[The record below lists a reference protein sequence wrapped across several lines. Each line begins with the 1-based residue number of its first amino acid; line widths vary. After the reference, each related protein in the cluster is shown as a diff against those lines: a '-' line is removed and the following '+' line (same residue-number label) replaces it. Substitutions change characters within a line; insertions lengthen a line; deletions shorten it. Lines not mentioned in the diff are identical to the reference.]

1 MRTFSANMQK
11 VTLAAFYHD
20 IRDGDMIPVYVDKN
34 YTKNNELSIS
44 SSDQAIEIFQNEIKQ
59 IQDAYVLRHG
69 KPPKKF
75 QAKQSLLQELVLSID
90 KNVTM
95 DQIKRCGKWLEKSYG
110 FKILLLAIHKD
121 EGEDV
126 ENGKINYHAHII
138 LLNLNQDCKSIRRKL
153 KIRDMKTM
161 QTKMAQICNM
171 PRGKDYAKDLGGLA
185 KKYTTHLSGRH
196 FAAVA
201 NSIKN
206 AQPGS
211 VLESIIKNS
220 QIYQNLA
227 KDYTNLIDVFMTVKE
242 IAEENQILLQEKFE
256 RNPELLEYE
265 PEFKEYSL
273 ATDIRDIV
281 LFLKQDLRELKQICR
296 SNNSQIADLNQEV
309 KIKSKQIDDLQKLLI
324 GNQIDENKTLNVK
337 PSGKF
342 LKGET
347 QISIQP

>member
-59 IQDAYVLRHG
+59 IQDAYVLRYG
-69 KPPKKF
+69 KAPRKF

-90 KNVTM
+90 ENVTM
-95 DQIKRCGKWLEKSYG
+95 GQIKKCGKWIEMTYG
-110 FKILLLAIHKD
+110 FKILLLAVHKD

-171 PRGKDYAKDLGGLA
+171 KRGTDYAKDLGGPA
-185 KKYTTHLSGRH
+185 KKYTTHLPGRH
-196 FAAVA
+196 FAAMA

-211 VLESIIKNS
+211 VLEDIVMRS

-296 SNNSQIADLNQEV
+296 SKNSQIADLKQE
-309 KIKSKQIDDLQKLLI
+309 IKTKSNQIDDLKK
-324 GNQIDENKTLNVK
+324 QIADGQVNNGKSLNRSAWKNVCK
-337 PSGKF
+337 IDDFKHI
-342 LKGET
+342 K
-347 QISIQP
+347 I

>member
-59 IQDAYVLRHG
+59 IQDAYVLRYE
-69 KPPKKF
+69 KAPKKF

-95 DQIKRCGKWLEKSYG
+95 DQIKKCGKWLEKSYG

-138 LLNLNQDCKSIRRKL
+138 LLNLDEIYKSIRRKL
-153 KIRDMKTM
+153 KIRDMKAM

-171 PRGKDYAKDLGGLA
+171 PRGKDYAKDLGGPA
-185 KKYTTHLSGRH
+185 KKYTAHLSGRH
-196 FAAVA
+196 FAAIS

-211 VLESIIKNS
+211 ALEDIVMRS

>member
-59 IQDAYVLRHG
+59 IQDAYVLRYG
-69 KPPKKF
+69 KAPRKF

-95 DQIKRCGKWLEKSYG
+95 DQIKKCGKWLEKSYG

-161 QTKMAQICNM
+161 QTRMAQICSM
-171 PRGKDYAKDLGGLA
+171 KRGTDYAKDLGGPA
-185 KKYTTHLSGRH
+185 KKYTAHLPGRH
-196 FAAVA
+196 FAAIA

-211 VLESIIKNS
+211 VLEDIVMRS
-220 QIYQNLA
+220 QIYQNLV

-256 RNPELLEYE
+256 RNPTLLEDE
-265 PEFKEYSL
+265 LEFQECSL
-273 ATDIRDIV
+273 STDIKDIV

-296 SNNSQIADLNQEV
+296 SKNSQIADLKQE
-309 KIKSKQIDDLQKLLI
+309 IKTKSNQIDDLKK
-324 GNQIDENKTLNVK
+324 QIADGQVNNGKSLNRSAWKNVCK
-337 PSGKF
+337 IDDFKHI
-342 LKGET
+342 K
-347 QISIQP
+347 I

>member
-59 IQDAYVLRHG
+59 IQDAYVLRYE
-69 KPPKKF
+69 KAPKKF

-95 DQIKRCGKWLEKSYG
+95 DQIKKCGKWLEKSYG

-138 LLNLNQDCKSIRRKL
+138 LLNLDENYKSIRRKL
-153 KIRDMKTM
+153 KIRDMKAM

-171 PRGKDYAKDLGGLA
+171 PRGKDYAKDLGGPA
-185 KKYTTHLSGRH
+185 KKYTAHLPGRH
-196 FAAVA
+196 FAAMA

-206 AQPGS
+206 TQPGS
-211 VLESIIKNS
+211 ALEDIVMRS

-227 KDYTNLIDVFMTVKE
+227 KDYTNMIDVFMTVKE

-296 SNNSQIADLNQEV
+296 SKNSQIADLKQE
-309 KIKSKQIDDLQKLLI
+309 IKTKSNQIDDLKKQIADGQVNNGKSL
-324 GNQIDENKTLNVK
+324 NRSAWKNVCKIDEFKHIK
-337 PSGKF
+337 
-342 LKGET
+342 
-347 QISIQP
+347 I

>member
-1 MRTFSANMQK
+1 MQK

-59 IQDAYVLRHG
+59 IQDAYVLRYE
-69 KPPKKF
+69 KAPKKF

-95 DQIKRCGKWLEKSYG
+95 DQIKKCGKWLEKSYG

-138 LLNLNQDCKSIRRKL
+138 LLNLDENYKSIRRKL
-153 KIRDMKTM
+153 KIRDMKAM

-171 PRGKDYAKDLGGLA
+171 PRGKDYAKDLGGPA
-185 KKYTTHLSGRH
+185 KKYTAHLPGRH
-196 FAAVA
+196 FAAMA

-206 AQPGS
+206 TQPGS
-211 VLESIIKNS
+211 ALEDIVMRS

-296 SNNSQIADLNQEV
+296 SKNSQIADLKQE
-309 KIKSKQIDDLQKLLI
+309 IKTKSNQIDDLKKQIADGQVNNGKSL
-324 GNQIDENKTLNVK
+324 NRSAWKNVCKIDEFKHIK
-337 PSGKF
+337 
-342 LKGET
+342 
-347 QISIQP
+347 I

>member
-20 IRDGDMIPVYVDKN
+20 IRDGDTIPVYIDKN
-34 YTKNNELSIS
+34 CTKNNELSIS
-44 SSDQAIEIFQNEIKQ
+44 SSDEAIEIFQNEIKR
-59 IQDAYVLRHG
+59 IQDTYVLRHG
-69 KPPKKF
+69 KPPKKI

-95 DQIKRCGKWLEKSYG
+95 DQIKKCGEWLEKSYS

-138 LLNLNQDCKSIRRKL
+138 LLNLDENCKSIRRKL

-171 PRGKDYAKDLGGLA
+171 PRGKDYAKDLGGPA
-185 KKYTTHLSGRH
+185 KKYTTHLPGRH
-196 FAAVA
+196 FAAMV

-211 VLESIIKNS
+211 ALEDIVMCS

-256 RNPELLEYE
+256 RNPTLLEDE
-265 PEFKEYSL
+265 LGFQECSL
-273 ATDIRDIV
+273 STNIKDIV
-281 LFLKQDLRELKQICR
+281 LFLKQDLQELKQICR
-296 SNNSQIADLNQEV
+296 SKNSQIADLNQEV

-324 GNQIDENKTLNVK
+324 GNQINENKNLNVE

>member
-1 MRTFSANMQK
+1 MQK
-11 VTLAAFYHD
+11 VALMAFYHD
-20 IRDGDMIPVYVDKN
+20 IRDGDMVPAYIN
-34 YTKNNELSIS
+34 QNNTKNNELSIS
-44 SSDQAIEIFQNEIKQ
+44 SSDEAIKIFKNEVKR

-69 KPPKKF
+69 KPPRKF

-95 DQIKRCGKWLEKSYG
+95 DQIKKCGEWLEKSYG

-126 ENGKINYHAHII
+126 EDGKINYHAHII
-138 LLNLNQDCKSIRRKL
+138 LLNLDKNCKSIRRKL
-153 KIRDMKTM
+153 KIRDMKAI

-171 PRGKDYAKDLGGLA
+171 PRGKDYAKDLGGPA

-196 FAAVA
+196 FAVMA

-227 KDYTNLIDVFMTVKE
+227 KYYPGFVDVF
-242 IAEENQILLQEKFE
+242 IAVQVLASENEMLLQEKCTRYLDQGDTQIDDQE
-256 RNPELLEYE
+256 HP
-265 PEFKEYSL
+265 L
-273 ATDIRDIV
+273 ATNIKDIV
-281 LFLKQDLRELKQICR
+281 VFLKQDVEKFRQLCKIKNSEISDLKFTLKNKNLEISELKSKI
-296 SNNSQIADLNQEV
+296 SQIQNLAIDANIDTGQEHNTQDLNQAA
-309 KIKSKQIDDLQKLLI
+309 SMSFQND
-324 GNQIDENKTLNVK
+324 
-337 PSGKF
+337 F
-342 LKGET
+342 
-347 QISIQP
+347 

>member
-20 IRDGDMIPVYVDKN
+20 IRDGDTIPVYIDKN
-34 YTKNNELSIS
+34 CTKNNELSIS
-44 SSDQAIEIFQNEIKQ
+44 SSDEAIEIFQNEIKR
-59 IQDAYVLRHG
+59 IQDTYVLRHG
-69 KPPKKF
+69 KPPKKI

-95 DQIKRCGKWLEKSYG
+95 DQIKKCGEWLEKSYS

-138 LLNLNQDCKSIRRKL
+138 LLNLDENCKSIRRKL
-153 KIRDMKTM
+153 KIRDMKAM

-171 PRGKDYAKDLGGLA
+171 PRGKDYAKDLGGPA
-185 KKYTTHLSGRH
+185 KKYTTHLPGRH
-196 FAAVA
+196 FATIT

-206 AQPGS
+206 TQPGS
-211 VLESIIKNS
+211 ALEDIVMRS

-256 RNPELLEYE
+256 RNPTLLEDE
-265 PEFKEYSL
+265 LEFQECSL
-273 ATDIRDIV
+273 STNIKDIV
-281 LFLKQDLRELKQICR
+281 LFLKQDLQELKQICR
-296 SNNSQIADLNQEV
+296 SKNSQIADLNQEV
-309 KIKSKQIDDLQKLLI
+309 KIKSKQIDDLQKLLT
-324 GNQIDENKTLNVK
+324 GNQIDENKTLDVD

>member
-34 YTKNNELSIS
+34 YTKNNELSIP

-59 IQDAYVLRHG
+59 IQDAYVLRYE
-69 KPPKKF
+69 KAPKKF

-95 DQIKRCGKWLEKSYG
+95 DQIKKCGKWLEKSYG

-138 LLNLNQDCKSIRRKL
+138 LLNLDENYKSIRRKL
-153 KIRDMKTM
+153 KIRDMKAM

-171 PRGKDYAKDLGGLA
+171 PRGKDYAKDLGGPA
-185 KKYTTHLSGRH
+185 KKYTAHLPGRH
-196 FAAVA
+196 FAAMA

-206 AQPGS
+206 TQPGS
-211 VLESIIKNS
+211 ALEDIVMRS

-296 SNNSQIADLNQEV
+296 SKNSQIADLKQE
-309 KIKSKQIDDLQKLLI
+309 IKTKSNQIDDLKKQIADGQVNNGKSL
-324 GNQIDENKTLNVK
+324 NRSAWKNVCKIDEFKHIK
-337 PSGKF
+337 
-342 LKGET
+342 
-347 QISIQP
+347 I

>member
-59 IQDAYVLRHG
+59 IQDAYVLRYG
-69 KPPKKF
+69 KAPKKF

-95 DQIKRCGKWLEKSYG
+95 DQIKKCGKWLKKSYG

-138 LLNLNQDCKSIRRKL
+138 LLNLDENCKSIRRKL
-153 KIRDMKTM
+153 KIRDMKAM

-171 PRGKDYAKDLGGLA
+171 PRGKDYAKDLGGPA
-185 KKYTTHLSGRH
+185 KKYTTHLPGRH
-196 FAAVA
+196 FATIT

-206 AQPGS
+206 TQPGS
-211 VLESIIKNS
+211 ALEDIVMRS

-256 RNPELLEYE
+256 RNPTLLEDE
-265 PEFKEYSL
+265 LEFQECSL
-273 ATDIRDIV
+273 STDIKDIV
-281 LFLKQDLRELKQICR
+281 LFLKQDLQELKQICR
-296 SNNSQIADLNQEV
+296 SKNSQIADLNQEV
-309 KIKSKQIDDLQKLLI
+309 KIKSKQIDDLQKLLT
-324 GNQIDENKTLNVK
+324 GNQIDENKTLDVE

>member
-90 KNVTM
+90 ENVTM
-95 DQIKRCGKWLEKSYG
+95 EQIKKCTLWLEKTYG
-110 FKILLLAIHKD
+110 FKIMLFAIHKD

-126 ENGKINYHAHII
+126 KNGKINYHAHII
-138 LLNLNQDCKSIRRKL
+138 LLDLDENCKSIRRKL

-161 QTKMAQICNM
+161 QTRMAQICSM
-171 PRGKDYAKDLGGLA
+171 KRGTDYAKDLGGPA
-185 KKYTTHLSGRH
+185 KKYTAHLPGRH
-196 FAAVA
+196 FAAIA

-211 VLESIIKNS
+211 VLEDIVMRSK
-220 QIYQNLA
+220 IYQNLA

-256 RNPELLEYE
+256 RNPALLEDE
-265 PEFKEYSL
+265 LEFQGCSL
-273 ATDIRDIV
+273 STDIKDIV
-281 LFLKQDLRELKQICR
+281 LFLKQDLQELKQICR
-296 SNNSQIADLNQEV
+296 SKNSQIADLKQEI
-309 KIKSKQIDDLQKLLI
+309 KTKSKQINDLQKQIANSQVNNNKSL
-324 GNQIDENKTLNVK
+324 NRSVWKKVCKIDEFIRL
-337 PSGKF
+337 
-342 LKGET
+342 E
-347 QISIQP
+347 

>member
-20 IRDGDMIPVYVDKN
+20 IRDGDTIPVYIDKN
-34 YTKNNELSIS
+34 CTKNNELSIS
-44 SSDQAIEIFQNEIKQ
+44 SSDEAIEIFQNEIKR
-59 IQDAYVLRHG
+59 IQDTYVLRHG
-69 KPPKKF
+69 KPPKKI

-95 DQIKRCGKWLEKSYG
+95 DQIKKCGEWLEKSYS

-138 LLNLNQDCKSIRRKL
+138 LLNLDENCKSIRRKL

-161 QTKMAQICNM
+161 QPKMAQICNM
-171 PRGKDYAKDLGGLA
+171 PRGKDYAKDLGGPA
-185 KKYTTHLSGRH
+185 KKYTTHLPGRH
-196 FAAVA
+196 FAAMV

-211 VLESIIKNS
+211 ALEDMFMCS

-227 KDYTNLIDVFMTVKE
+227 KDYTNLIDVCMTVKE

-256 RNPELLEYE
+256 RNPTLLEDE
-265 PEFKEYSL
+265 LGFQECSL
-273 ATDIRDIV
+273 STNIKDIV
-281 LFLKQDLRELKQICR
+281 LFLKQDLQELKQICR
-296 SNNSQIADLNQEV
+296 SKNSQIADLNQEV

-324 GNQIDENKTLNVK
+324 GNQINENKNLNVE

>member
-1 MRTFSANMQK
+1 MQK

-20 IRDGDMIPVYVDKN
+20 IRDGDTIPVYIDKN
-34 YTKNNELSIS
+34 CTKNNELSIS
-44 SSDQAIEIFQNEIKQ
+44 SSDEAIEIFQNEIKR
-59 IQDAYVLRHG
+59 IQDTYVLRHG
-69 KPPKKF
+69 KPPKKI

-95 DQIKRCGKWLEKSYG
+95 DQIKKCGEWLEKSYS

-138 LLNLNQDCKSIRRKL
+138 LLNLDENCKSIRRKL

-171 PRGKDYAKDLGGLA
+171 PRGKDYAKDLGGPA
-185 KKYTTHLSGRH
+185 KKYTTHLPGRH
-196 FAAVA
+196 FAAMV

-211 VLESIIKNS
+211 ALEDIVMCS

-256 RNPELLEYE
+256 RNPTLLEDE
-265 PEFKEYSL
+265 LGFQECSL
-273 ATDIRDIV
+273 STNIKDIV
-281 LFLKQDLRELKQICR
+281 LFLKQDLQELKQICR
-296 SNNSQIADLNQEV
+296 SKNSQIADLNQEV

-324 GNQIDENKTLNVK
+324 GNQINENKNLNVE

>member
-20 IRDGDMIPVYVDKN
+20 IRDGDTIPVYIDKN
-34 YTKNNELSIS
+34 CTKNNELSIS
-44 SSDQAIEIFQNEIKQ
+44 SSDEAIEIFQNEIKR
-59 IQDAYVLRHG
+59 IQDTYVLRHG
-69 KPPKKF
+69 KPPKKI

-95 DQIKRCGKWLEKSYG
+95 DQIKKCGEWLEKSYS

-138 LLNLNQDCKSIRRKL
+138 LLNLDENCKSIRRKL

-171 PRGKDYAKDLGGLA
+171 PRGKDYAKDLGGPA
-185 KKYTTHLSGRH
+185 KKYTTHLPGRH
-196 FAAVA
+196 FAAMV

-211 VLESIIKNS
+211 ALEDIVMCS

-256 RNPELLEYE
+256 RNPTLLEDE
-265 PEFKEYSL
+265 LGFQECSL
-273 ATDIRDIV
+273 STNIKDIV
-281 LFLKQDLRELKQICR
+281 LFLKKDLQELKQICR
-296 SNNSQIADLNQEV
+296 SKNSQIADLNQEV

-324 GNQIDENKTLNVK
+324 GNQINENKNLNVE

>member
-59 IQDAYVLRHG
+59 IQDAYVLRYG
-69 KPPKKF
+69 KAPKKF

-95 DQIKRCGKWLEKSYG
+95 DQIKKCGKWLKKSYG

-138 LLNLNQDCKSIRRKL
+138 LLNLDENCKSIRRKL
-153 KIRDMKTM
+153 KIRDMKAM

-171 PRGKDYAKDLGGLA
+171 PRGKDYAKDLGGPA
-185 KKYTTHLSGRH
+185 KKYTTHLPGRH
-196 FAAVA
+196 FATIT

-206 AQPGS
+206 TQPGS
-211 VLESIIKNS
+211 ALEDIVMRS

-256 RNPELLEYE
+256 RNPTLLEDE
-265 PEFKEYSL
+265 LKFQECSL
-273 ATDIRDIV
+273 STNIKDIV
-281 LFLKQDLRELKQICR
+281 LFLKQDLQELKQICR
-296 SNNSQIADLNQEV
+296 SKNSQIADLNQEV
-309 KIKSKQIDDLQKLLI
+309 KIKSRQIDDLQKRLI
-324 GNQIDENKTLNVK
+324 GNQMDENKILNVES
-337 PSGKF
+337 SGKL
-342 LKGET
+342 LKRET

>member
-1 MRTFSANMQK
+1 M
-11 VTLAAFYHD
+11 
-20 IRDGDMIPVYVDKN
+20 
-34 YTKNNELSIS
+34 
-44 SSDQAIEIFQNEIKQ
+44 
-59 IQDAYVLRHG
+59 LRYG
-69 KPPKKF
+69 KAPRKF

-95 DQIKRCGKWLEKSYG
+95 DQIKKCGKWLEESYG

-126 ENGKINYHAHII
+126 EDGKINYHAHII

-153 KIRDMKTM
+153 KIRDMKAM

-171 PRGKDYAKDLGGLA
+171 PRGTDYAKDLGGPA
-185 KKYTTHLSGRH
+185 KKYTTHLPGRH
-196 FAAVA
+196 FAAMA

-206 AQPGS
+206 AQPGRA
-211 VLESIIKNS
+211 LEDIVMRS

-256 RNPELLEYE
+256 RNPELLEDE
-265 PEFKEYSL
+265 PEFKECSL
-273 ATDIRDIV
+273 ATNIRDIV

-296 SNNSQIADLNQEV
+296 SKNSQIADLKQEI
-309 KIKSKQIDDLQKLLI
+309 KTKSKQIDDLQKRLI
-324 GNQIDENKTLNVK
+324 GNQIDESKILNVE

>member
-59 IQDAYVLRHG
+59 IQDAYVLRYE
-69 KPPKKF
+69 KAPKKF

-95 DQIKRCGKWLEKSYG
+95 DQIKKCGKWLEKSYG

-138 LLNLNQDCKSIRRKL
+138 LLNLDENCKSIRRKL
-153 KIRDMKTM
+153 KIRDMKAM

-171 PRGKDYAKDLGGLA
+171 PRGKDYAKDLGGPA
-185 KKYTTHLSGRH
+185 KKYTTHLPGRH
-196 FAAVA
+196 FATIT

-206 AQPGS
+206 TQPGS
-211 VLESIIKNS
+211 ALEDIVMRS

-296 SNNSQIADLNQEV
+296 SKNSQIADLKQE
-309 KIKSKQIDDLQKLLI
+309 IKTKSNQIDDLKKQIADGQVNNGKSL
-324 GNQIDENKTLNVK
+324 NRSAWKNVCKIDEFKHIK
-337 PSGKF
+337 
-342 LKGET
+342 
-347 QISIQP
+347 I

>member
-95 DQIKRCGKWLEKSYG
+95 DQIKKCGEWLEKSYS

-138 LLNLNQDCKSIRRKL
+138 LLNLDENCKSIRRKL

-171 PRGKDYAKDLGGLA
+171 PRGKDYAKDLGGPA
-185 KKYTTHLSGRH
+185 KKYTTHLPGRH
-196 FAAVA
+196 FAAMV

-211 VLESIIKNS
+211 ALEDIVMCS

-256 RNPELLEYE
+256 RNPTLLEDE
-265 PEFKEYSL
+265 LEFQECSL
-273 ATDIRDIV
+273 STDIKDIV

-296 SNNSQIADLNQEV
+296 SKNSQIADLKQEI
-309 KIKSKQIDDLQKLLI
+309 KTKSKQINDMQKQIANSQVNNNKSL
-324 GNQIDENKTLNVK
+324 NRSVWKKVCKIDEFIHL
-337 PSGKF
+337 
-342 LKGET
+342 E
-347 QISIQP
+347 